1 MSKKIALSLLCALS
15 LSANESQTLTLE
27 QKVEMLEQKVQAL
40 QLESAKKQHQNNS
53 SSFSQNAYLPDI
65 ALILNMS
72 SVARNVDNTEYAN
85 YAIPGFVN
93 ASQAQIPFNKNRGFN
108 LNYAELALHSSVDPY
123 FEAFAMLH
131 IHPDHMEIGE
141 GYIKTTSLPF
151 GLGIKAGKFKSSFGR
166 INSKHQHAWNFDE
179 QPVIYRAIFGPGS
192 LGDTGVSTQWVAPT
206 DTYLMVG
213 VELLQGTNGRSFGD
227 TEKNNLNVAY
237 LKTSVDMTES
247 LSALTGVSFAR
258 GKNTLGDDTDIYNA
272 ELTMQQQLDSYSAL
286 TWQSEYLYR
295 NRKDAPSDA
304 KQAGF
309 YTQLVYKYDKNY
321 ATGVRY
327 DGIVKN
333 SVDDLKKYTAMVEY
347 HPFPMSRLRL
357 SYSYDKTKLIDGE
370 RKNIQTMMLTLNI
383 AAGAHGAHDY

>member
-1 MSKKIALSLLCALS
+1 MSKKIALSLLCALT
-15 LSANESQTLTLE
+15 LSANSSETLTLE
-27 QKVEMLEQKVQAL
+27 QKVDMLEKKIQTL
-40 QLESAKKQHQNNS
+40 QLESAKKQHQKHS

-72 SVARNVDNTEYAN
+72 SVARNVNNTEYEN
-85 YAIPGFVN
+85 FAIPGFIDKGE
-93 ASQAQIPFNKNRGFN
+93 AELPFNKNRGFN
-108 LNYAELALHSSVDPY
+108 LNYAELALHSAVDPY

-131 IHPDHMEIGE
+131 LHPTQLEIGE
-141 GYIKTTSLPF
+141 AYIQTTSLPYGF
-151 GLGIKAGKFKSSFGR
+151 AIKAGKFKSSFGR
-166 INSKHQHAWNFDE
+166 INSKHQHAWSFDE
-179 QPVIYRAIFGPGS
+179 QPVVYKAIFGPDCLSDNGI
-192 LGDTGVSTQWVAPT
+192 STQWVAPT
-206 DTYLMVG
+206 DTYIMVG
-213 VELLQGTNGRSFGD
+213 IDLLQGSNERSFGD

-237 LKTSVDMTES
+237 IKTSVDMTES

-272 ELTMQQQLDSYSAL
+272 ELTMQQQLDSYSSL
-286 TWQSEYLYR
+286 TWQSEALYR
-295 NRKDAPSDA
+295 NKKGAPSDA

-327 DGIVKN
+327 DEIVKN

-357 SYSYDKTKLIDGE
+357 SYSYDKTKLIDSE